1 MKKRLLS
8 FALVF
13 VMVLGMLPAQAFAA
27 EAELTWS
34 GNTITLASGTTVG
47 SATLTGLLIYKQG
60 ATSTFP
66 EITGVTQDG
75 TTLNVTLAEDTDPS
89 YPLQAGFTAGS

>member
-8 FALVF
+8 FVLVF
-13 VMVLGMLPAQAFAA
+13 VMVLGMLPSQAFAA

-47 SATLTGLLIYKQG
+47 SATLT
-60 ATSTFP
+60 
-66 EITGVTQDG
+66 
-75 TTLNVTLAEDTDPS
+75 
-89 YPLQAGFTAGS
+89 